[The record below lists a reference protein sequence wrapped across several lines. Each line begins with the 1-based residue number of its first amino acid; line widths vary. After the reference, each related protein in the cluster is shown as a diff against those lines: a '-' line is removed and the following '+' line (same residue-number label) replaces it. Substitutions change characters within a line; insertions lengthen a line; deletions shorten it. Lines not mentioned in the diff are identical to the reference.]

1 MYGPHHKG
9 QADYCSAFDVGS
21 FLSNYLLGKLF
32 KYRQHLNLSELKCL
46 QSSST
51 CWINLEISRTQS
63 CD

>member
-1 MYGPHHKG
+1 MYGSHHKG
-9 QADYCSAFDVGS
+9 QADYCSAFDGGS
-21 FLSNYLLGKLF
+21 FPDYLLGKLF
-32 KYRQHLNLSELKCL
+32 KYRQYLNLSELKCL